1 MQKSFDDRVVGE
13 IIRCSKLYKQNL
25 TSYDYLIISE
35 SFKINEFYLIDCKCE
50 NYMHLTGVRTTL
62 KPMDFFNKCIDESI
76 TTSDF
81 ICSVDKH
88 IKGTVRRKLK
98 VLDNMVNIFSGKEL
112 FFEENFEKN
121 KVICSLATSDL
132 KCTLGFIGK
141 SKIRPMTLLSGNTL
155 RTNNKIE
162 LILRKE
168 KEQSIFNEVVYG
180 GWELKEKYYD
190 ILTKNNFI

>member
-1 MQKSFDDRVVGE
+1 MQKSFDDRVREE
-13 IIRCSKLYKQNL
+13 IVRCSKLYKQNL
-25 TSYDYLIISE
+25 TLYDYLIISE
-35 SFKINEFYLIDCKCE
+35 SFKINDFYLIDCKCE

-62 KPMDFFNKCIDESI
+62 KSMDFFNKCIDGSI

-81 ICSVDKH
+81 ICSMDKH

-132 KCTLGFIGK
+132 SCTLGFIGK
-141 SKIRPMTLLSGNTL
+141 NKMRPMTLLSGNMLKTY
-155 RTNNKIE
+155 NKIE

-168 KEQSIFNEVVYG
+168 KEEF
-180 GWELKEKYYD
+180 
-190 ILTKNNFI
+190 

>member
-141 SKIRPMTLLSGNTL
+141 NKIRPMTLLSGNTL

-162 LILRKE
+162 FILRKE
-168 KEQSIFNEVVYG
+168 KEKSIFDEVVYG
-180 GWELKEKYYD
+180 SWELKEKYYD